1 MCISN
6 FYQFHNS
13 NFENIF
19 SFKVPNCYIS
29 QLTCFVLYFVGR
41 TYINVFYEP
50 LLHKFE
56 DCFEEAEMYDIVG
69 EIKAPENIDMDRLI

>member
-1 MCISN
+1 MI
-6 FYQFHNS
+6 
-13 NFENIF
+13 
-19 SFKVPNCYIS
+19 
-29 QLTCFVLYFVGR
+29 LYFVGR
-41 TYINVFYEP
+41 TCINVFYEP